1 MASLADGGANG
12 DLGVTVTFGT
22 VQTNG
27 ERSEDYRFSVK
38 AVPPT
43 KREEVVNESRFQYTY
58 TGVHDHG
65 KMPEL
70 KLGNGMVQALQKA
83 KIMSNEYLTKKIQE
97 KKDDKSESEHAK
109 KKQKL
114 SN

>member
-1 MASLADGGANG
+1 MASLTDAGTNG
-12 DLGVTVTFGT
+12 DVGVTVTFGT
-22 VQTNG
+22 VQKSG

-38 AVPPT
+38 AIPPT
-43 KREEVVNESRFQYTY
+43 KREEIVNESRFQYTY

-70 KLGNGMVQALQKA
+70 KFGNGMVQALQKA
-83 KIMSNEYLTKKIQE
+83 KVMSNEYLTKKIQE
-97 KKDDKSESEHAK
+97 KKDEKSAEQAK